1 MAKFKEKQQSTS
13 GNLHLTTG
21 KCDSRVP
28 ADFHMVE
35 SVKMLLM
42 SIFCLKGTI
51 RLLRT
56 GAG

>member
-35 SVKMLLM
+35 SVKN
-42 SIFCLKGTI
+42 
-51 RLLRT
+51 
-56 GAG
+56 AADE